1 MAARAEPTPNG
12 AYAARVDAALGFGL
26 LYVLLAVA
34 AVIVTFPRM
43 FTGRFARRHRLFGLG
58 LLLWL
63 VLGFADALL
72 WSGALVPDL
81 IYDCALGV
89 LGTATTIS
97 AANDFRRAHA
107 RVTNDGSSGTL
118 AESATVTPSEMDEHS
133 CDSEISQTRTR
144 PVPEA
149 GPSRSPPPRG
159 ADSPGWATRPTDVS
173 VALTYRR

>member
-1 MAARAEPTPNG
+1 MAARAEPAPNG
-12 AYAARVDAALGFGL
+12 AHAARVDAALGFGL

-34 AVIVTFPRM
+34 AVIATFPRM
-43 FTGRFARRHRLFGLG
+43 FTGRFARRHRLCGLG

-72 WSGALVPDL
+72 WGGALVPDL
-81 IYDCALGV
+81 LYDCALGV

-133 CDSEISQTRTR
+133 CDSETSQPAPISCPRPSRAARRPTAAPTRL
-144 PVPEA
+144 PVP
-149 GPSRSPPPRG
+149 R
-159 ADSPGWATRPTDVS
+159 DLPTG
-173 VALTYRR
+173 R